1 LKTTILVMHLATI
14 FPAFALAQEPVAPP
28 PGIDLTD
35 PIWRGSESLRGN
47 PHGLSPSDLYR
58 RPVTCTTIDAPPAGP
73 RGVFEDPSWPNGII
87 PIQFEPGLDASRQA
101 IFLEALAEIAL
112 RTRIIFTQRSNEV
125 DYIYVYAHPNQNFS
139 TSIGRRGGRQDIAMT
154 SWNYKYIM
162 VHEIMHA
169 IGIWHEQSAADRDNF
184 VTINFQNISQ
194 TACSGSCNSQ
204 FAISPDANVSSFYD
218 YDSVMHYARDA
229 FSTNG
234 QDTITTAD
242 PAWQDRIGQRERIS
256 NGDQETLSAMHGDPY
271 LFSLWVLSS
280 YAIPSFSNGTIL
292 RPDNNIISSL
302 SRMSGATLFRM
313 NIMDRHTETISAP
326 LVIQKNVV
334 INGAELTIR

>member
-1 LKTTILVMHLATI
+1 
-14 FPAFALAQEPVAPP
+14 
-28 PGIDLTD
+28 
-35 PIWRGSESLRGN
+35 
-47 PHGLSPSDLYR
+47 
-58 RPVTCTTIDAPPAGP
+58 
-73 RGVFEDPSWPNGII
+73 
-87 PIQFEPGLDASRQA
+87 
-101 IFLEALAEIAL
+101 
-112 RTRIIFTQRSNEV
+112 
-125 DYIYVYAHPNQNFS
+125 
-139 TSIGRRGGRQDIAMT
+139 MT

-204 FAISPDANVSSFYD
+204 FAIRPDANVSSFYD